1 MRLRARERGM
11 RRSSVRRFFELLG
24 VVLLFAVVAL
34 AAAILDESSMHTVA
48 GQVRVIDGDTLR
60 IAGERIRLA
69 GIDAPE
75 TGQTCRIEGLV
86 SACGQEAGLYLAEL
100 TREGNVSCRGNER
113 DRYGRLLARCVAGE
127 TDINSAMVRAGWA
140 VAYGDYAGEQNLASR
155 EKIGLWAGAFDMP
168 SDWRAVHGAMA
179 DIGPASLAM
188 RLYNRLLSG
197 LFDNRGEE
205 TE

>member
-1 MRLRARERGM
+1 MRPRKRGV
-11 RRSSVRRFFELLG
+11 RRSPLRRFFEVAG
-24 VVLLFAVVAL
+24 VFALFGAVAL
-34 AAAILDESSMHTVA
+34 AAAILDQSSVRTVSGHA
-48 GQVRVIDGDTLR
+48 RVIDGDTLR

-69 GIDAPE
+69 EIDAPE
-75 TGQTCRIEGLV
+75 TGQSCRIEGADF
-86 SACGQEAGLYLAEL
+86 ACGREARLHLAGLIG
-100 TREGNVSCRGNER
+100 EGSVTCRGNQR
-113 DRYGRLLARCVAGE
+113 DRYGRLLARCAAGE

-155 EKIGLWAGAFDMP
+155 AKIGLWAGSFDMP
-168 SDWRAVHGAMA
+168 SDWRAVHGAVA
-179 DIGPASLAM
+179 DIGPASLAI